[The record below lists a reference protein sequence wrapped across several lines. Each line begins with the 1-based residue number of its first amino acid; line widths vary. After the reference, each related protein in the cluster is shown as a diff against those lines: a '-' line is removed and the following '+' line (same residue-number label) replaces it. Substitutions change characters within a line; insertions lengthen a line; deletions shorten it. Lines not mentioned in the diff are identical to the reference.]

1 VDDYEA
7 IAQELSNLAEKI
19 RTLEDRLVETE
30 RVNARLEDAALTMA
44 SALSEVSRHWD
55 AVYEA
60 MRRAERIDPESS
72 SDRDHAASRGR
83 HEGDAVSA
91 SPDQ

>member
-7 IAQELSNLAEKI
+7 IARELSNLAEKI
-19 RTLEDRLVETE
+19 RTLEDRLAEAE
-30 RVNARLEDAALTMA
+30 HVNAQLEDAASTMA
-44 SALSEVSRHWD
+44 RALSDVSRHWN

-60 MRRAERIDPESS
+60 MRRAERTDPESS
-72 SDRDHAASRGR
+72 SDRDHAASRGH
-83 HEGDAVSA
+83 HEGEAVSP